1 MNQMRSIEDR
11 SNNCQDSELPSKKSL
26 SVPLRMHPDRFTCSL
41 HYSLNVSSIKASGV
55 ILR

>member
-11 SNNCQDSELPSKKSL
+11 SNNCQDSELSSKKSL
-26 SVPLRMHPDRFTCSL
+26 SVPLRMHPDRLTCSL

-55 ILR
+55 VLR